1 MFFLTKFLGFFT
13 SPFGIG
19 ILLLSAALVSGWRGV
34 NWWGRAFTLLCLAW
48 FLFWSAPQTML
59 WLGGALERD
68 YPPVALADVKPAD
81 AIVILGGSMSSPV
94 GKMVYPELYGAAD
107 RVWHAARLYKA
118 GKAPLII
125 FTGVGEG
132 SGAKQFLR
140 DLGVPSKDFIWEDK
154 SRNTVENI
162 KFTKALCEEKKIKKA
177 LLVTSAFHMRR
188 TMRTCELAGFDA
200 IPAATDHEVLCF
212 QEWSNADTGSRI
224 KFFLPSIGAFT
235 LNNVIAKEYV
245 GLWAMKLKIH
255 GRP

>member
-1 MFFLTKFLGFFT
+1 MGIGFFLML
-13 SPFGIG
+13 
-19 ILLLSAALVSGWRGV
+19 AALVCGWRGT
-34 NWWGRAFTLLCLAW
+34 NWWSRAFLVLCVAW
-48 FLFWSAPQTML
+48 FGFWSAPQTML

-81 AIVILGGSMSSPV
+81 AIVVLGGSMLPPV
-94 GKMVYPELYGAAD
+94 GKMVYPELSSGAD
-107 RVWHAARLYKA
+107 RIWHAARLYNAK
-118 GKAPLII
+118 KAPLII
-125 FTGVGEG
+125 FSGVGEG
-132 SGAKQFLR
+132 AGAKQFLR

-162 KFTKALCEEKKIKKA
+162 INTKALCEEKKIKKV

-188 TMRTCELAGFDA
+188 AMRTCELAGFDV

-212 QEWSNADTGSRI
+212 QECNKGGGI
-224 KFFLPSIGAFT
+224 KLFFPSPAVFAF
-235 LNNVIAKEYV
+235 NNVIAKEYV